1 MEVNSPVNFIV
12 FQNRPS
18 LSRRRTP
25 AQPGRQRH
33 SVPPAIR
40 RTDPSIFHSVNPH
53 HDFCVAAISASG
65 LDHFLPFGWTPML
78 ILVECLLAA
87 LLSCS
92 FGWGDSSGYREF
104 REVILTEGIC
114 DWNPRILLQSRDDS
128 GAGRFRSVCVRISL
142 VPKISD

>member
-1 MEVNSPVNFIV
+1 LFVIRQSFSLGSCDIEPSIVAVMEVNSPVNFIV

-40 RTDPSIFHSVNPH
+40 RTDPSIFHTVNPH

-65 LDHFLPFGWTPML
+65 LNHFLPFGWTPML
-78 ILVECLLAA
+78 ILVE
-87 LLSCS
+87 
-92 FGWGDSSGYREF
+92 
-104 REVILTEGIC
+104 
-114 DWNPRILLQSRDDS
+114 
-128 GAGRFRSVCVRISL
+128 
-142 VPKISD
+142 